1 MSDEPA
7 PPVKGSRLLAAFSH
21 PGFTPLWVAAVL
33 FYLALALE
41 QVAVGWL
48 VLDET
53 GSAFLT
59 AMAFAVRVVPEMIF
73 GPVTGAIADR
83 YPRSQVLILSAVIKT
98 AALALT
104 FALLS
109 LDSGAIA
116 LLFVLV
122 ALSGVSLT
130 LNTAAFGAIIPD
142 LVGEAN
148 TINAT
153 SFVKLGQLGLS
164 LIGALAAGL
173 IIAWAD
179 PAAVILLACFASLVA
194 GWGFSRVPSMAPAH
208 RPARPVWSE
217 AREGLRLVVKIPIV
231 AAVLSITA
239 AVEVLGFSFLAIL
252 PVLAEQTLDV
262 GPEGLGALTAASW
275 AGALLGAA
283 ALAQLGDFKRKGALL
298 LASVFGFGL
307 LLIPLDISE
316 IFLVSMVV
324 IAAVSVVAAMVDTLE
339 WALSQAGV
347 PSELRGRA
355 FGAWSAVAGLGWI
368 GPLLLGAITGILGV
382 QAALAISGGA
392 LAVAAIFAMMVSPRL
407 RNG

>member
-1 MSDEPA
+1 MSSEPELTRKA
-7 PPVKGSRLLAAFSH
+7 GGPLAAFSH
-21 PGFTPLWVAAVL
+21 KGYLPLWVAAVL

-59 AMAFAVRVVPEMIF
+59 AAAFAVRAVPDMVF

-83 YPRSQVLILSAVIKT
+83 YPRSHVLMLSAAIKA

-109 LDSGAIA
+109 QDSGAIA

-148 TINAT
+148 ALNAT
-153 SFVKLGQLGLS
+153 SVVKLGQLGLS

-173 IIAWAD
+173 IISWAN
-179 PAAVILLACFASLVA
+179 PAAVILLAGFVSLIAV
-194 GWGFSRVPSMAPAH
+194 WGFSRVPSLAPV
-208 RPARPVWSE
+208 RRSSRPVWSE
-217 AREGLRLVVKIPIV
+217 AREGLGLVVKIPIV

-239 AVEVLGFSFLAIL
+239 AVELLGFSFLALL
-252 PVLAEQTLDV
+252 PVLAEQTLEV

-298 LASVFGFGL
+298 LGSVFGFGL
-307 LLIPLDISE
+307 LLIPLGVSE
-316 IFLVSMVV
+316 IFLVSLLVV
-324 IAAVSVVAAMVDTLE
+324 AGVSVVAAMVDTLE
-339 WALSQAGV
+339 WVLLQAGV

-355 FGAWSAVAGLGWI
+355 LGAWSAVAGVGWV
-368 GPLLLGAITGILGV
+368 GPLMLGGIAAILGV

-392 LAVAAIFAMMVSPRL
+392 LAVAAIIAALLSPRL
-407 RNG
+407 RQG